1 MTCKLTAKRYKLT
14 SIPANVHESVS
25 VVSRP
30 VGRAVSVLRSR
41 FQRSLDSPTQA
52 LTLYQA
58 FPLVFGNNHGFN
70 LWQTGLTFL
79 GLFVGN
85 VIGVSC
91 DPFWRRNCTC
101 DLAER
106 KSELLN

>member
-1 MTCKLTAKRYKLT
+1 MAVLLGVLYLFFG
-14 SIPANVHESVS
+14 V
-25 VVSRP
+25 RP
-30 VGRAVSVLRSR
+30 SDASTRLSTKALM
-41 FQRSLDSPTQA
+41 LD
-52 LTLYQA
+52 QA

-91 DPFWRRNCTC
+91 DPFWRRNCKC
-101 DLAER
+101 CRRESG
-106 KSELLN
+106 KP